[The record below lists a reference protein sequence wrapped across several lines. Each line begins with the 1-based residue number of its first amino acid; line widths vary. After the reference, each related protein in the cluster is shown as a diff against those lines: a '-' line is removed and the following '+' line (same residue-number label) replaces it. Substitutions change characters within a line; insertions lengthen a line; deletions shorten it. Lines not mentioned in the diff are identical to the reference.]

1 MQLEFENQSED
12 IVKAQQGDQKAMTD
26 LIEKNKGLIWSIVKR
41 FRDRGYELE
50 DLYQIGVMGFI
61 KSIKRFDSNFDV
73 RLSTYA
79 VPYILGEIKRYLR
92 DDGPI
97 KVSRSIKEMGIKAL
111 EIKNE
116 YYQKTGEEI
125 RIEELA
131 EKLNTSKEE
140 IALALEAFKPM
151 NSIEEQLYDEK
162 EEGGVTLLDRM
173 ASNIDE
179 MAMVTNKL
187 CLEQVLENLKEQEKQ
202 VILLRYYKGKTQSE
216 IAKILGITQVQV
228 SRIEKRTLEHMRMKL
243 AI

>member
-61 KSIKRFDSNFDV
+61 KVLKDV

-97 KVSRSIKEMGIKAL
+97 KVSRSLKEMGIKAL

-179 MAMVTNKL
+179 MAIVTNKL

-228 SRIEKRTLEHMRMKL
+228 SRIEKRSLEHMRIKL

>member
-1 MQLEFENQSED
+1 MQLQFENQSED
-12 IVKAQQGDQKAMTD
+12 IIKAQQGDQKAMTD

-50 DLYQIGVMGFI
+50 DLYQVGTMGFI

-97 KVSRSIKEMGIKAL
+97 KVSRSIKEMGIKAM

-131 EKLNTSKEE
+131 EKLNTNKEE

-187 CLEQVLENLKEQEKQ
+187 CLEQLLENLKEQEKQ

-228 SRIEKRTLEHMRMKL
+228 SRIEKRTLEHMRIKL

>member
-97 KVSRSIKEMGIKAL
+97 KVSRSLKEMGIKAL

-228 SRIEKRTLEHMRMKL
+228 SRIEKRSLEHMRVKL

>member
-228 SRIEKRTLEHMRMKL
+228 SRIEKRSLEHMRIKL

>member
-97 KVSRSIKEMGIKAL
+97 KVSRSLKEMGIKAL

-179 MAMVTNKL
+179 MAIVTNKL

-228 SRIEKRTLEHMRMKL
+228 SRIEKRSLEHMRIKL

>member
-116 YYQKTGEEI
+116 YYQKTGQEI

-228 SRIEKRTLEHMRMKL
+228 SRIEKRSLEHMRIKL

>member
-140 IALALEAFKPM
+140 IALALESFKPM

-228 SRIEKRTLEHMRMKL
+228 SRIENRSLEHMRVKL

>member
-97 KVSRSIKEMGIKAL
+97 KVSRSLKEMGIKAL

-179 MAMVTNKL
+179 MAIVTNKL
-187 CLEQVLENLKEQEKQ
+187 CLEQGLENLKEQEKQ

-228 SRIEKRTLEHMRMKL
+228 SRIEKRSLEHMRIKL

>member
-140 IALALEAFKPM
+140 IALALESFKPM

-228 SRIEKRTLEHMRMKL
+228 SRIEKRSLEHMRIKL

>member
-12 IVKAQQGDQKAMTD
+12 IIKAQQGDQKAMTD

-79 VPYILGEIKRYLR
+79 VLYILGEIKRYLR

-111 EIKNE
+111 EIKNQ

-131 EKLNTSKEE
+131 EKLNTNKEE

-151 NSIEEQLYDEK
+151 NSIEEQLYDGK
-162 EEGGVTLLDRM
+162 EEHDPVGTIKKDR
-173 ASNIDE
+173 DC
-179 MAMVTNKL
+179 NK
-187 CLEQVLENLKEQEKQ
+187 
-202 VILLRYYKGKTQSE
+202 
-216 IAKILGITQVQV
+216 
-228 SRIEKRTLEHMRMKL
+228 
-243 AI
+243 

>member
-140 IALALEAFKPM
+140 IALALESFKPM

-228 SRIEKRTLEHMRMKL
+228 SRIEKRSLEHMRVKL

>member
-179 MAMVTNKL
+179 MAIVTNKL

-228 SRIEKRTLEHMRMKL
+228 SRIEKRSLEHMRIKL

>member
-187 CLEQVLENLKEQEKQ
+187 CIEQVLENLKEQEKE

-228 SRIEKRTLEHMRMKL
+228 SRIEKRSLEHMRIKL

>member
-228 SRIEKRTLEHMRMKL
+228 SRIEKRSLEHMRVKL

>member
-1 MQLEFENQSED
+1 MQLQFENQSED
-12 IVKAQQGDQKAMTD
+12 IIKAQQGDQKAMTD

-50 DLYQIGVMGFI
+50 DLYQVGTMGFI

-97 KVSRSIKEMGIKAL
+97 KVSRSIKEMGIKAM

-131 EKLNTSKEE
+131 EKLNTNKEE

-228 SRIEKRTLEHMRMKL
+228 SRIEKRTLEHMRIKL